1 MTCPGSENN
10 AQPLVSVIIPIYN
23 VAEYLPKCLD
33 SLLSQTLKDIEIIC
47 VNDGSTDDSGK
58 VLAEYAE
65 KDCRIR
71 VITQP
76 NSGISLARNA
86 GIRVARAECLGF
98 VDPDDWV
105 EADTYETAY
114 NAMKEADLVC
124 FGTRLVGDTTIGDRR
139 SDIEYFRVKYSGLQE
154 LTDEMRLN
162 TDSSVWNKL
171 FSMKLVREYGLEF
184 PVGKLYE
191 DFSFYWRYVL
201 VCRTAYF
208 IPEFKYNY
216 LRRSGSVMAETFK
229 GYRRAIEHLLICP
242 EIYRFAEEK
251 GLWDNRRGLLNSLFL
266 NCFWFAYRHVPEDM
280 RERVLELGTKEVREI
295 GLSGNPVIDALG
307 KGDYSDICPDGQ
319 AIVY

>member
-1 MTCPGSENN
+1 MTYLGSEKN

-33 SLLSQTLKDIEIIC
+33 SLLGQTLKDIEIIC
-47 VNDGSTDDSGK
+47 VNDGSTDNSGK

-65 KDCRIR
+65 KDPRIK

-76 NSGISLARNA
+76 NRGISMARNV
-86 GIRVARAECLGF
+86 GIKIARADCLGF

-105 EADTYETAY
+105 EADTYETTY
-114 NAMKEADLVC
+114 CAMKNADLVC
-124 FGTRLVGDTTIGDRR
+124 FGTNLVGDTSIGDRE
-139 SDIEYFRVKYSGLQE
+139 SDIEYFRLKYSGLHE
-154 LTDEMRLN
+154 LTDDMRLN

-171 FSMKLVREYGLEF
+171 FSTKLIREYGLEF

-201 VCRTAYF
+201 VCHTVYF

-216 LRRSGSVMAETFK
+216 LRRSGSIMAETFK
-229 GYRRAIEHLLICP
+229 GSKRAIEHLLICP
-242 EIYRFAEEK
+242 EIYRFADER

-266 NCFWFAYRHVPEDM
+266 KCFWFAYQHVPVDM
-280 RERVLELGTKEVREI
+280 RKEVLELGTKEVREI
-295 GLSGNPVIDALG
+295 GLAGNPVIDALA
-307 KGDYSDICPDGQ
+307 KGDYSEPCFVLTP
-319 AIVY
+319 AK